1 MVQPKIFV
9 ADLQATYDKKQATHR
24 GVQHVQ
30 EEVPMIGIAN
40 AIIQPSYNEN
50 IHIKLKSDLIT

>member
-40 AIIQPSYNEN
+40 AIIQPSYKEN
-50 IHIKLKSDLIT
+50 IYMKLKSDLTT